1 MAVPKRRMSRAKSRM
16 RKTHWQR
23 KAVDAARLAISLGG
37 SLRSRNAKGFFYKP
51 APLPETMK
59 KDNWGFVFPVL
70 ENDEA
75 VETEAPQ

>member
-23 KAVDAARLAISLGG
+23 KAFDAARLAISLGG

-59 KDNWGFVFPVL
+59 KENWGFVLPVPENEETT
-70 ENDEA
+70 END
-75 VETEAPQ
+75 APE